1 MEFVTQYFAPWILYF
16 SELFLNL
23 LFFFT
28 DPNISFLF
36 VKLKPMSTTETKEKT
51 ESGGKP
57 EVGVTGRKIVYDKD
71 GKP

>member
-1 MEFVTQYFAPWILYF
+1 
-16 SELFLNL
+16 
-23 LFFFT
+23 
-28 DPNISFLF
+28 
-36 VKLKPMSTTETKEKT
+36 MSTTETKEKT